1 MAEWGNEEGGLRQR
15 WPHCKPT
22 TDSVSAVAAAVNAA
36 AVAAAVI
43 GPPPSK
49 RPHKESQPQQV
60 VPGGATVAPVG
71 PSSYYMPTRHIP
83 GRAVVNHLNGKTKIA
98 TMTRVGSGRK
108 QVISWTDAP
117 DDMYFR
123 ATDNTK

>member
-1 MAEWGNEEGGLRQR
+1 MLEWGEEGGLLSRQR

-22 TDSVSAVAAAVNAA
+22 DSVSAVG
-36 AVAAAVI
+36 

-49 RPHKESQPQQV
+49 RPHKDQS
-60 VPGGATVAPVG
+60 ASLG
-71 PSSYYMPTRHIP
+71 PSYYPRHIP